1 MPADDSCSRS
11 DITYLPHRL
20 EDFFAWFPKAALSLL
35 HLVRGVVEGKA
46 SQTAR
51 AGNLWNCLSVADLVY
66 FNEGSLS
73 LGQGIDIIYGQGGVS
88 VVVIFRTEER
98 RLLCHFRSQA
108 NITVQSK
115 IE

>member
-1 MPADDSCSRS
+1 MPADDNCSRS
-11 DITYLPHRL
+11 GITDLPHRL
-20 EDFFAWFPKAALSLL
+20 EDPFAWFPKAALPLL
-35 HLVRGVVEGKA
+35 HLVVEGKA
-46 SQTAR
+46 SQTTR
-51 AGNLWNCLSVADLVY
+51 AGNHWNCRSVADLVY

-108 NITVQSK
+108 NITIESK